1 MTETKRCSKCGEE
14 KPLPTVGKR
23 GAQYVVITCEV
34 CGAKVR
40 RLKSKVDW
48 NRTHA
53 GYSPRYCS
61 VKCRGIS
68 LRIEHHNPRGPDK
81 TPRHRPLRFPQLH
94 DRDWLWQRIVV
105 EDKTAREIA
114 TEIGCTP
121 AWVRVAIRKYG
132 IPALPQKI
140 RFDTLVRVPG
150 PGDPVQKVPLKVA
163 LAIARRAGEKA

>member
-1 MTETKRCSKCGEE
+1 MTATKRCTKCGEE

-81 TPRHRPLRFPQLH
+81 PSRQRPLRFPQLH

-132 IPALPQKI
+132 IPALPQTI
-140 RFDTLVRVPG
+140 RSDTLVRVPG

-163 LAIARRAGEKA
+163 LAIARRAGGKA